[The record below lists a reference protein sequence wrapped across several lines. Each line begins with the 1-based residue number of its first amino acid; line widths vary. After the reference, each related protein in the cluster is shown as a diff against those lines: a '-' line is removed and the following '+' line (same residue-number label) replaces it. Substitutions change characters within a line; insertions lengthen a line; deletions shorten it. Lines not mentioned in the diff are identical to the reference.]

1 MFSCSKT
8 MLNTSHLFF
17 FDYDIDMPGIETSNR
32 FSGFLNTVC
41 LLSNEESLKIPRIRD
56 VDDWV

>member
-17 FDYDIDMPGIETSNR
+17 FDYGIEMPGIETSNR
-32 FSGFLNTVC
+32 FSG
-41 LLSNEESLKIPRIRD
+41 
-56 VDDWV
+56 